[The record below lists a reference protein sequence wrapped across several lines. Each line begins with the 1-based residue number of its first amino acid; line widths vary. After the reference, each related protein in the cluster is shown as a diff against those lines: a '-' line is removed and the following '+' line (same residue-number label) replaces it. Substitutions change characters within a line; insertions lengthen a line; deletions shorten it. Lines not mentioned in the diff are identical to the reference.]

1 MPGLTMNC
9 DSACIPIEKP
19 LRKRLLNRVRLE
31 SSVVPPMPAP
41 YLYMPMEIAS
51 RELDSRLLIA
61 LFAVQA
67 GLEVVIGQK
76 WLLQK
81 NARAMP
87 KGYWI
92 FKTLTPGDAKQM
104 QRIQKLGH
112 AIAAIDEEM
121 PGLGDGSQRLRWVD
135 PRSVNATE
143 AIFCLGRQHV
153 AAMERS
159 YPDHAH
165 KLITTGNPR
174 WDFLRPELRGIYA
187 ADAAAITRDYGRFL
201 LVNTNIGLVNSAKN
215 SPEGLIR
222 ALTGDGRINL
232 DLPEDRAFVTDLQA
246 FERANFAA
254 AAPLVRR
261 LSEAFPDRQIV
272 LRPHPTEKLEPY
284 QTALAGVPRAHIV
297 REGPAA
303 AWLSAAD
310 LLIHTSCTT
319 ATEAFALG
327 KPAICYQTIPSPLH
341 SYFLSSALSAI
352 ARSEDEV
359 IAETQRIL
367 AAGSDDPRRRRR
379 TSGPLRGLLCGPER
393 TLRGRIDRALRGGRD
408 RRRRSAAAQ
417 IDLEARPAV
426 PQEMAPDGL
435 STEHLPRLLGGRY
448 RAQAWRARSSN
459 WRLGAIACPTLRRR
473 AISYINLNSYVK
485 PFFF

>member
-367 AAGSDDPRRRRR
+367 AAGSDDPAAVAERQVRFEDYFAGQ
-379 TSGPLRGLLCGPER
+379 SGPFAAELIARFVADATGAVALRPHKSTWKPGLLFRKKWRPTAFQR
-393 TLRGRIDRALRGGRD
+393 NIFPDFSAD
-408 RRRRSAAAQ
+408 DIARRLDELAAQ
-417 IDLEARPAV
+417 IGVSEPLHVRRCG
-426 PQEMAPDGL
+426 DGQFHI
-435 STEHLPRLLGGRY
+435 ST
-448 RAQAWRARSSN
+448 
-459 WRLGAIACPTLRRR
+459 
-473 AISYINLNSYVK
+473 
-485 PFFF
+485 